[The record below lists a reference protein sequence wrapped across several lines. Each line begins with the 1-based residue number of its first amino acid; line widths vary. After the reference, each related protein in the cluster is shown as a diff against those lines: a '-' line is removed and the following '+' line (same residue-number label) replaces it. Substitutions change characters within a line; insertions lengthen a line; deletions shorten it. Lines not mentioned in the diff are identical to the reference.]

1 MGKLQGKV
9 AVITGGTGGIGL
21 ATAQLFVKEGAYVFI
36 TGRRQKELD
45 EAVTSIGSNVTGVQG
60 DVAKLADL
68 DRLYQT
74 VSAGAMKVF
83 AYEKYKTMSEKNGP
97 SDLKRG
103 LAMFIDL
110 SELAGAIGIVLP
122 MAANV
127 APWLSPIAA
136 LGLATVMLL
145 AVLYHLRRHEP
156 PTAPAGL
163 FLPAIF
169 VAVGRFFH
177 WT

>member
-1 MGKLQGKV
+1 MNIALWVVQ
-9 AVITGGTGGIGL
+9 ALL
-21 ATAQLFVKEGAYVFI
+21 AAAFI
-36 TGRRQKELD
+36 
-45 EAVTSIGSNVTGVQG
+45 A
-60 DVAKLADL
+60 
-68 DRLYQT
+68 
-74 VSAGAMKVF
+74 AGAMKVF
-83 AYEKYKTMSEKNGP
+83 AYKKYKAMSEKNGP

-103 LAMFIDL
+103 LVMFIGL

-127 APWLSPIAA
+127 APWISPIAA

-156 PTAPAGL
+156 PAAPAVL
-163 FLPAIF
+163 FLLALF
-169 VAVGRFFH
+169 VAVGRFFQ